1 MEAKQ
6 TAVMGRPRCFD
17 RAAALQTALVLFSRH
32 GYEGVSIADLTR
44 AMGIAPPSLYA
55 AFGSKAAL
63 FREAVALYQQRPSG
77 RAIQAFQQPGPIRE
91 RAETLLRHI
100 AAAVTDPAYPP
111 GCMVTAGLLYSG
123 AEHADLAGAMTDL
136 RTKRCTTIADR
147 LQLAVDSG
155 DLPAETDAPTMA
167 RYLVAVMQGMS
178 IQARDG
184 ATARDLQALVDMTMR
199 AWPT

>member
-6 TAVMGRPRCFD
+6 IAALGRPRCFD
-17 RAAALQTALVLFSRH
+17 RDAALQTALMLFSRH

-55 AFGSKAAL
+55 AFGSKAELYRA
-63 FREAVALYQQRPSG
+63 AVALYQQRPSG
-77 RAIQAFQQPGPIRE
+77 RAIQAFQEPGPIRE
-91 RAETLLRHI
+91 RVETMMRHI
-100 AAAVTDPAYPP
+100 AVAVTDPDTPL

-123 AEHADLAGAMTDL
+123 AEHADLAAGMASL
-136 RTKRCTTIADR
+136 RIKRCTTITDR
-147 LQLAVDSG
+147 LQQAVDDG
-155 DLPAETDAPTMA
+155 ELPQETDAPAMA

-184 ATARDLQALVDMTMR
+184 ATAADLQAVVDMTIR
-199 AWPT
+199 NWPA